1 MKSNTVAEVTR
12 KKITLLYC
20 PVSGKSAEEIKTGSY
35 QLEVK
40 TIAKTLTQEEYFQV
54 INSIDS
60 EIVMIVDGE
69 RMPLS
74 SVALVLQNYGKD
86 IRDEIAVGY
95 LYPEKKRAPWG
106 GIRNQWCADRD
117 ILNSPFLIGTKKD
130 FLKAYA
136 GGGLSENIVMAVAY
150 SLQKN
155 LEMKFSGIE
164 VKGLNPAATPENTRK
179 TLLLDYA
186 VKLPAKY
193 LFSGLFF
200 QSFLKPEGR
209 VERNMV
215 FRALMFLFICF
226 SFIYMPYISQD
237 YGISGDEF
245 VDQRHAGYVID
256 YFTKGDTAALYQPKT
271 ALHLYGIGVQV
282 IAEGVCRVTS
292 ADDIYMTRHVING
305 LVGALGILV
314 TGLLALRWGGGLCG
328 LLAVL
333 MMFFTPRYFGHSMNN
348 LKDLPF
354 AVGYVMSIYYF
365 IRLFDHYPYFKLRH
379 ILGAVV
385 GLFLALGTRSG
396 GLMLFPCFIMYGGLF
411 YIQKTGLREFYKF
424 GRHRWDF
431 GRILNILLLV
441 IAAGYIASILLWPYA
456 LEKPLTGVTQSLKQ
470 FTNFNV
476 SLRTIF
482 EGNQMMSSMLPWQYA
497 PKYLLIGVPL
507 ITVIGF
513 LGYWLY
519 VIVRRKEF
527 TLISYFLLFT
537 AVFPV
542 IWVIYKNSNLYGGIR
557 HLLFVMPI
565 MVVVAA
571 RFWVLLIQRTPRV
584 VRIMAAAVWIG
595 LLCLPLIHMVKNHPN
610 DYVYFNE
617 LVGGLK
623 QTYGDYETDYYYNS
637 LKNSSDWF
645 KKNIR
650 KNKDE
655 KITIVTN
662 HQEILR
668 HYFRKDPNV
677 RVIYSRYYEK
687 YSKDWDYAIFANVY
701 INRFQLK
708 NGIFPP
714 EGTIYACDV
723 DGLPMSVVIK
733 RESKKDFEGVQ
744 LELEKKYEEALV
756 VLTEYIKEHP
766 RNEEILSRIA
776 KLYYMMNNLPE
787 AERFGQ
793 LSLKL
798 HPSLNETLYI
808 STLVYLLQNKPNE
821 AMASAQRILDE
832 NNLSADGYY
841 LKAMV
846 FNKMK
851 KYKEAIDELNKAL
864 SFRPNHD
871 GALSLAGEIMMKN
884 GNYTT
889 GVEIYQKLLKNSK
902 DIRYMSAL
910 ADCYCRMQNYQQT
923 DLLLNQIEQ
932 AKPSYF
938 PAYKVLLRKFIQQ
951 KNMPQAAQLLKLMEQ
966 VEPDSELY
974 VLRALYQNMQNNRN
988 EALAAL
994 GKALELEPDNNEALA
1009 LKKILV
1015 GESVNMKK

>member
-1 MKSNTVAEVTR
+1 MKGDAVSDITR
-12 KKITLLYC
+12 KKVTLLYC
-20 PVSGKSAEEIKTGSY
+20 PASGKSSEEIKSGSY
-35 QLEVK
+35 LLEVK
-40 TIAKTLTQEEYFQV
+40 TIEKNLTQEEYFGM
-54 INSIDS
+54 IDS
-60 EIVMIVDGE
+60 LDTDIVMLVDGE
-69 RMPLS
+69 RMSLS
-74 SVALVLQNYGKD
+74 FVNIILQSYGKD
-86 IRDEIAVGY
+86 SGRDVNIGY
-95 LYPEKKRAPWG
+95 FYPEKNKSSWG
-106 GIRNQWCADRD
+106 GIRNQWSADRN
-117 ILNSPFLIGTKKD
+117 ILNSPFLIGTKND
-130 FLKAYA
+130 FLKAYI
-136 GGGLSENIVMAVAY
+136 GSELSADIVTAVAY
-150 SLQKN
+150 SLQRN
-155 LEMKFSGIE
+155 LDVKFCGIE
-164 VKGLNPAATPENTRK
+164 VKGLGVETVRDK
-179 TLLLDYA
+179 SHKSLLLNYT
-186 VKLPAKY
+186 VKIPAKY

-200 QSFLKPEGR
+200 RSFLKPEGK
-209 VERNMV
+209 VQRNMV
-215 FRALMFLFICF
+215 FRMFLFLFVCF
-226 SFIYMPYISQD
+226 SFVYMPYISQD

-245 VDQRHAGYVID
+245 VDQRHSGYVID

-282 IAEGVCRVTS
+282 IAEGVCRITN
-292 ADDIYMTRHVING
+292 ADDIYMTRHAING
-305 LVGALGILV
+305 LVGALGILMV
-314 TGLLALRWGGGLCG
+314 GLLALRWGGGLCG

-365 IRLFDHYPYFKLRH
+365 IRLFDYYPYFKLRH

-396 GLMLFPCFIMYGGLF
+396 GLMLFPCFVMYGGLF
-411 YIQKTGLREFYKF
+411 YIQRTGLREFYKF
-424 GRHRWDF
+424 GQYRWDL
-431 GRILNILLLV
+431 GRILNILFLV
-441 IAAGYIASILLWPYA
+441 IVAGYIASILLWPFA
-456 LEKPLTGVTQSLKQ
+456 LEKPLTGVSQSLKQ

-482 EGNQMMSSMLPWQYA
+482 EGKQMMSSMLPWQYA

-507 ITVIGF
+507 VTVIGF
-513 LGYWLY
+513 LGYWIY
-519 VIVRRKEF
+519 TVVRRKEF
-527 TLISYFLLFT
+527 SLISYFLLFT

-542 IWVIYKNSNLYGGIR
+542 VWVIYKNSNLYGGIR
-557 HLLFVMPI
+557 HLLFVMPL

-571 RFWVLLIQRTPRV
+571 RFWGLLIQNTPRV
-584 VRIMAAAVWIG
+584 VRIISIVVWLG
-595 LLCLPLIHMVKNHPN
+595 LLCLPIIHMVKNHPN

-677 RVIYSRYYEK
+677 RIIYSRYYEK

-708 NGIFPP
+708 NRIFPP

-723 DGLPMSVVIK
+723 DGLPMSVVMK

-744 LELEKKYEEALV
+744 LEQDKKYQEALT
-756 VLTEYIKEHP
+756 VLIEYIKEHP
-766 RNEEILSRIA
+766 SNEEILSRIA
-776 KLYYMMNNLPE
+776 KLFYMTDNLTE
-787 AERFGQ
+787 AEKFGE

-808 STLVYLLQNKPNE
+808 ITMVYLQQNKTQE
-821 AMASAQRILDE
+821 ALASAQRILDE

-846 FNKMK
+846 YNKMK
-851 KYKEAIDELNKAL
+851 KYKEAIEELNKVLAYR
-864 SFRPNHD
+864 SNHE
-871 GALSLAGEIMMKN
+871 GGLVLAGEIMVKN
-884 GNYTT
+884 GNYKA
-889 GVEIYQKLLKNSK
+889 GAEIYQRLLKISK
-902 DIRYMSAL
+902 DVRYMTAL
-910 ADCYCRMQNYQQT
+910 ADCYCHLQNYQQT
-923 DLLLNQIEQ
+923 DMLLDQIEQ

-938 PAYKVLLRKFIQQ
+938 PAYKVLLRKFLQQ
-951 KNMPQAAQLLKLMEQ
+951 KDMSQAAQLLKIMEQ

-974 VLRALYQNMQNNRN
+974 VLQALYQNMQNNPD
-988 EALAAL
+988 EAMRTLE
-994 GKALELEPDNNEALA
+994 KALELRPDNNEALA
-1009 LKKILV
+1009 FKKMLTS
-1015 GESVNMKK
+1015 GNVNMKR